1 MVPLRNPLAPGP
13 RAGQTARV
21 IIREATAA
29 DWPAIWPFLHRI
41 VAAGDTFTWPRD
53 ISEEFAR
60 EIWMKRLPGRTVV
73 AVAADGTVLGSAE
86 THPNQMGPG
95 SHIANA
101 GFMVDEAH
109 AGRGVGR
116 ALCAHVIEQ
125 ARADGYRAIQYNA
138 VASSNTRAVALWKSF
153 GFTVLAAV
161 PEGFLHPE
169 LGYVDLLV
177 MYLPLTGAEPPVG

>member
-1 MVPLRNPLAPGP
+1 M
-13 RAGQTARV
+13 

-53 ISEEFAR
+53 ISEELAR
-60 EIWMKRLPGRTVV
+60 EIWMKRPPGRTVV

-101 GFMVDEAH
+101 GFMVDAAH
-109 AGRGVGR
+109 GGKGVGR

-125 ARADGYRAIQYNA
+125 AGADGYRAIQYNA
-138 VASSNTRAVALWKSF
+138 VVSTNTRAVELWKSF

-177 MYLPLTGAEPPVG
+177 MYLPLAGAEGPEGAEAAGSVG